1 MVEISRIRWR
11 MVVKFE
17 QKWTALTREPFLS
30 RRNSLSGG
38 FAVVLALPPL
48 FGIGKYTERILYV
61 TYNDELLA
69 IGYSLININS

>member
-1 MVEISRIRWR
+1 M
-11 MVVKFE
+11 VKFE

-30 RRNSLSGG
+30 RRNSLTGA

-48 FGIGKYTERILYV
+48 FGTEKYTVDRILYA

-69 IGYSLININS
+69 IGYSLIDINC